1 MKDVDQDKLDRVNK
15 QIEVYKKRIANERAK
30 IQQANEQIVGH
41 ERSKV
46 LERKVGGGETSTL
59 TKIETEKKILIDRLN
74 NKLAGLNKKISN
86 NKQLRAKIDEMVSCK
101 STILYVDPQISQAYT
116 LTVFFPGTYLYIRS
130 CPDTTETRAS

>member
-30 IQQANEQIVGH
+30 IQQANEQIVEH
-41 ERSKV
+41 ERTKV
-46 LERKVGGGETSTL
+46 LERKVGGEFTL
-59 TKIETEKKILIDRLN
+59 AKIETEKKILIDRLN

>member
-30 IQQANEQIVGH
+30 IQQANEQIVEH

-46 LERKVGGGETSTL
+46 LERKVGCGETSTL

-101 STILYVDPQISQAYT
+101 STILYVDPH
-116 LTVFFPGTYLYIRS
+116 
-130 CPDTTETRAS
+130 